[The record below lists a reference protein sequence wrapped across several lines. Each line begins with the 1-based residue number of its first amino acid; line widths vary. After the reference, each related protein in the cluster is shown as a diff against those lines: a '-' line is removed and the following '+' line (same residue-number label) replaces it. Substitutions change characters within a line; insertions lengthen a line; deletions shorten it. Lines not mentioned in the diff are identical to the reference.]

1 MPTLDNADRDGDAA
15 PNTQADVTSRPGR
28 NPLKR
33 LPLRLHHYASVVKDQ
48 EVNRQFFEDIL
59 GIPLVATWCERAISG
74 ELGIEMEYSHTL
86 YALADG
92 GALAF
97 FQFADQGLYERCKA
111 VPEFG
116 RCIPRVDTG
125 SSPGRLPRM
134 ITVIPPSERLICGAF
149 RSSYSAVIFPPNI
162 LSYQSAVAFGSSLMR
177 CTWSKVS
184 LTSLIYC
191 SSCAI
196 PVHCNTS
203 VKPRKKPLCGHGSE
217 MVL

>member
-1 MPTLDNADRDGDAA
+1 MPTLDKAHHDGAAA
-15 PNTQADVTSRPGR
+15 PNTQADLASRPGR
-28 NPLKR
+28 NPLKH

-92 GALAF
+92 SALAF

-116 RCIPRVDTG
+116 RFHHCAFKVDRSTYDEIDRRLEEAG
-125 SSPGRLPRM
+125 IQRRHTDHGYTQSLYVHSPDDLKVEFAVDREDAEKINAQRRSDAH
-134 ITVIPPSERLICGAF
+134 SELARWLKGDRTPNNIE
-149 RSSYSAVIFPPNI
+149 RS
-162 LSYQSAVAFGSSLMR
+162 
-177 CTWSKVS
+177 
-184 LTSLIYC
+184 
-191 SSCAI
+191 
-196 PVHCNTS
+196 
-203 VKPRKKPLCGHGSE
+203 
-217 MVL
+217 